1 MNIQKCLLLSV
12 VFGAASALSA
22 QSTTLLDDTF
32 TTGATGPFTTTSTTT
47 IHAGIGTQ
55 NPQSSLS
62 NPVSSAEWFGI
73 GSSATSTE
81 NYTQGVGVSSATSGA
96 TVSQGVIAYFEA
108 PGQQAS
114 LNVGDSISAA
124 VTFQYATA
132 PANSS
137 FGLHFSLL
145 NSGST
150 GTQNNQTTVEMG
162 TTTAIGGVAAENYSG
177 YYAQINPNVSTN
189 TVGADSIFYRPTG
202 PTVSTSWVGSNG
214 GSTPLNTPATGP
226 FASLGTDK
234 YKAVLDLTR
243 TNATTDTL
251 TLNLFDLS
259 QVGDPDVAAYDV
271 SDTTTSLVNAFDTVD
286 IGFGTAGPVTVSEV
300 TVGTITAIPEPSTY
314 AAILGA
320 ATLGLVAFRSRRQRR
335 MLAA

>member
-1 MNIQKCLLLSV
+1 MNIQKCLLLSA

-32 TTGATGPFTTTSTTT
+32 TSGTTGPFTTTSTVT
-47 IHAGIGTQ
+47 IHPGIGTQ
-55 NPQSSLS
+55 SP
-62 NPVSSAEWFGI
+62 PTSAEWFGI
-73 GSSATSTE
+73 GSSATATE
-81 NYTQGVGVSSATSGA
+81 NYTNGVGVSSASSGA
-96 TVSQGVIAYFEA
+96 SNSQGVIAYFAA
-108 PGQQAS
+108 PGEQQT

-124 VTFQYATA
+124 ITFQYATA

-150 GTQNNQTTVEMG
+150 LTQNNQTTVEMG
-162 TTTAIGGVAAENYSG
+162 TTTAIGGVAAVNYSG
-177 YYAQINPNVSTN
+177 YYAQLNPNVSNN
-189 TVGADSIFYRPTG
+189 TSGADSLFYRPTG
-202 PTVSTSWVGSNG
+202 SSTSWVVSNSV
-214 GSTPLNTPATGP
+214 STQLNTAATGP

-243 TNATTDTL
+243 TSGTTDTL

-271 SDTTTSLVNAFDTVD
+271 SDTTTSLVNAFDTLD
-286 IGFGTAGPVTVSEV
+286 IGFGTAAPVTVSEV
-300 TVGTITAIPEPSTY
+300 AITDFTAIPEPSTY

-320 ATLGLVAFRSRRQRR
+320 ATLGLVAFRSKRQRR
-335 MLAA
+335 LLTA